1 MRNFLYT
8 SFLIFFSSTFSAQ
21 NTSENSTPNKLK
33 TVNGRE
39 TTFKVDSAKLAL
51 KNQTPIGQSPKTVKY
66 YDDFILALEMK
77 RDVVAAD
84 PAQNKIIEESDWL
97 DKINTEITLA
107 KAKRDELIKTTK

>member
-1 MRNFLYT
+1 MCIVGDRLIWNFMGDG
-8 SFLIFFSSTFSAQ
+8 
-21 NTSENSTPNKLK
+21 TPLM
-33 TVNGRE
+33 TQISQ
-39 TTFKVDSAKLAL
+39 DDPYPLPL